1 MNQEVASLGYEVR
14 GMLDEIRC
22 EMGWRVM
29 ESCAGRCSC
38 GERGGAVGS
47 VEGNVEFADAR
58 LQDG

>member
-14 GMLDEIRC
+14 GMLDEVRC

-29 ESCAGRCSC
+29 ESCAGRGSC

-47 VEGNVEFADAR
+47 VEGNV
-58 LQDG
+58 